1 MYIAHLSTAI
11 TLNQTVLNSMVFQ
24 KKNGHRVV
32 ALCPE
37 DEWTEAIKA
46 HDIEVIEVPFHRH
59 SLLHSFTTAGLQ
71 TFFVCRREKFD
82 VVHTHTLL
90 PGIAGRVA
98 ARLAGVPV
106 VIHTFHSWPL
116 HKPRGK
122 AFTLAYK
129 ALEVVSAY
137 FAHVILFQNI
147 DDMLGWS
154 KITGMPKGK
163 SLLVGNGI
171 DSQSILSKV
180 QPEARKI
187 IRQEFGINNDAVV
200 IVMVARLELY
210 KGHMMLLKA
219 LRQVVSSTNHKIV
232 ALFVGI
238 GKDRLQIEKEVDR
251 LGLADNVLFTGYRL
265 DVPNIIAASDI
276 SILTSRYEG
285 IPRALMESMVLGLP
299 VIATNVPG
307 SRTLI
312 RSRENGILIEHDD
325 DTELATA
332 IKNLIDKPY
341 LARQLANNGKQTVLQ
356 EFDEHKVA
364 DRVEDI
370 YKQVLNAGLPQLS
383 ERKLEVDL

>member
-1 MYIAHLSTAI
+1 
-11 TLNQTVLNSMVFQ
+11 
-24 KKNGHRVV
+24 
-32 ALCPE
+32 
-37 DEWTEAIKA
+37 
-46 HDIEVIEVPFHRH
+46 
-59 SLLHSFTTAGLQ
+59 
-71 TFFVCRREKFD
+71 
-82 VVHTHTLL
+82 LL

-147 DDMLGWS
+147 DDMHSWS

-187 IRQEFGINNDAVV
+187 IRQELGINNDAVV

-210 KGHMMLLKA
+210 KGHLMLLKA
-219 LRQVVSSTNHKIV
+219 LRQVVTTTNHKIV

-238 GKDRLQIEKEVDR
+238 GKDRLQIEKEAAR
-251 LGLADNVLFTGYRL
+251 LGLTDNVLFTGYRL
-265 DVPNIIAASDI
+265 DVPNIISASDI

-285 IPRALMESMVLGLP
+285 IPRALMESMLLGLP

-307 SRTLI
+307 SRTLV
-312 RSRENGILIEHDD
+312 RSRENGILVEHDD

-332 IKNLIDKPY
+332 IKYLIDKPY
-341 LARQLANNGKQTVLQ
+341 FARQLANHGKQTVLQ

-370 YKQVLNAGLPQLS
+370 YKKVLNAGLPQLS